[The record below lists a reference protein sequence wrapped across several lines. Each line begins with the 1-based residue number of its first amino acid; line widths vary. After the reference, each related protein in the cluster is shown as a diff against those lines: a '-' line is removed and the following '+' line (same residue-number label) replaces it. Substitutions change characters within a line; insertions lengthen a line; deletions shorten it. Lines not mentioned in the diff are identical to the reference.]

1 MLVVTYF
8 ALRFAARRILLLDL
22 KTPGLAGRFQIP
34 PAGQTDENYLVV
46 SPPVLDRRG
55 RFPMADPPT
64 FLHVDLSSIQT
75 EEAWRKET
83 EFVESM
89 PDLPVVIDGFEFNRE
104 DSVWN
109 ERKLWFA
116 ENLVKK
122 RRRVVIVS
130 SVDPINFPLS
140 VAKRNDSKTTNGA
153 QQNSEADKSDAGS
166 DDSNE
171 LSGDRLLDSE
181 RWAVALALFVRVNT
195 FDQAEPGACPG
206 LFNALGAGESPWRYL
221 ESLARIVPT
230 ENADSEELI
239 AAVREQAENYYRAVW
254 STCSRDERMTL
265 FRVAKDGL
273 VSRRDPDL
281 RRLMQR
287 GFLVRDP
294 SLRLMDESF
303 RRFVLSVSAEEGVNT
318 YRADVESHWD
328 RLKAPLLL
336 VLLGVIAFLFVT
348 QKELFDS
355 TLTLVSAL
363 TGGAVA
369 LLKLVGV
376 FQKGKDSGAAQS

>member
-1 MLVVTYF
+1 MS
-8 ALRFAARRILLLDL
+8 RSPCRR
-22 KTPGLAGRFQIP
+22 
-34 PAGQTDENYLVV
+34 
-46 SPPVLDRRG
+46 
-55 RFPMADPPT
+55 
-64 FLHVDLSSIQT
+64 
-75 EEAWRKET
+75 ET
-83 EFVESM
+83 ER
-89 PDLPVVIDGFEFNRE
+89 LPP
-104 DSVWN
+104 
-109 ERKLWFA
+109 LW
-116 ENLVKK
+116 
-122 RRRVVIVS
+122 
-130 SVDPINFPLS
+130 P
-140 VAKRNDSKTTNGA
+140 VAA
-153 QQNSEADKSDAGS
+153 LAI
-166 DDSNE
+166 
-171 LSGDRLLDSE
+171 
-181 RWAVALALFVRVNT
+181 ALALFVRVNT
-195 FDQAEPGACPG
+195 FERAEPGACPG

-230 ENADSEELI
+230 KIADSEELI

-254 STCSRDERMTL
+254 STCTRDERMTL

-281 RRLMQR
+281 RPLMQR

-318 YRADVESHWD
+318 YRADVESHWE

-376 FQKGKDSGAAQS
+376 FQKGKDSSATQS